1 MTSKNVCPILSL
13 GTLWHFF
20 NSYYYIFGTFMILGG
35 LWLMIFG
42 GRFFKITMFVAGQVS
57 VAAFIL
63 IIMFTRVYPNITP
76 MYVVWL
82 TLMVSFGIGAGIGY
96 AAQKWA
102 RVGVLLIGLWI
113 GGLFGAII
121 YSMLFSVFQGG
132 NPIGMLWMSIAFCG
146 VIIGILSMIYFDH
159 AVIVGS
165 SLAGAYIFGR
175 VRIIESI
182 NNSLFIGYLRVR
194 RRFPKRIPSLSAIH
208 D

>member
-20 NSYYYIFGTFMILGG
+20 NAYYYIFGVFMILGG

-42 GRFFKITMFVAGQVS
+42 GRFFKVTMFVAGQVS
-57 VAAFIL
+57 VAAMIL
-63 IIMFTRVYPNITP
+63 IILFSRVYPNIIP

-82 TLMVSFGIGAGIGY
+82 SLIVSIGIGAGIGY

-102 RVGVLLIGLWI
+102 RVGVLLIGLWM
-113 GGLFGAII
+113 GGLFGALL
-121 YSMLFSVFQGG
+121 YSMLFSVFAGA
-132 NPIGMLWMSIAFCG
+132 NPIGMLWMCIAICG

-165 SLAGAYIFGR
+165 SLAGSYIFSR
-175 VRIIESI
+175 VRSSSI
-182 NNSLFIGYLRVR
+182 NNF
-194 RRFPKRIPSLSAIH
+194 F
-208 D
+208 